1 MPLRT
6 RLLEGPALLAPEA
19 HPVPAERGRLS
30 SWVRGRLEDS
40 GLALARLDRPL
51 DEAGLLALGADLGRV
66 SEETDPA
73 VLPYVEQGR
82 ILNLISGRAATEDVA
97 LQPFSAGTLTLHS
110 EGSGRPVATQP
121 RYIVLMCQDPGDE
134 AAAQTVLVPMRAVA
148 ERLQPRTLHTLGG
161 LFYQD
166 APGVPPMARTV
177 GDRTVFSF
185 RDFGDRPL
193 RWLAGKDTGPCADA
207 AAEADDAIAALLAA
221 MYRPETALGIRWQRG
236 TLAVIDNT
244 WFFHGRTAG
253 RFSAGAR
260 RHLQRIRVTAR

>member
-1 MPLRT
+1 
-6 RLLEGPALLAPEA
+6 
-19 HPVPAERGRLS
+19 
-30 SWVRGRLEDS
+30 
-40 GLALARLDRPL
+40 
-51 DEAGLLALGADLGRV
+51 
-66 SEETDPA
+66 
-73 VLPYVEQGR
+73 
-82 ILNLISGRAATEDVA
+82 
-97 LQPFSAGTLTLHS
+97 
-110 EGSGRPVATQP
+110 
-121 RYIVLMCQDPGDE
+121 
-134 AAAQTVLVPMRAVA
+134 
-148 ERLQPRTLHTLGG
+148 
-161 LFYQD
+161 
-166 APGVPPMARTV
+166 MARTV

-193 RWLAGKDTGPCADA
+193 RWLAGKDTGPSADA